1 MRLITSSLCVFSVLF
16 GLVLRQHLVQL
27 GSASVSA
34 EEDSELLILLP
45 QLPEC
50 CDYRCVSHCS
60 WLMQFWDSDP
70 GSGAGA
76 GQTSPPPGELRLQ
89 PSVPFP
95 VPRLECAFLILL
107 GQLMMPVVEAN
118 PDLIDSPAWAWP
130 ARHLMLALSFSSLS
144 STMG

>member
-1 MRLITSSLCVFSVLF
+1 
-16 GLVLRQHLVQL
+16 
-27 GSASVSA
+27 
-34 EEDSELLILLP
+34 
-45 QLPEC
+45 
-50 CDYRCVSHCS
+50 
-60 WLMQFWDSDP
+60 MQFWDSDP